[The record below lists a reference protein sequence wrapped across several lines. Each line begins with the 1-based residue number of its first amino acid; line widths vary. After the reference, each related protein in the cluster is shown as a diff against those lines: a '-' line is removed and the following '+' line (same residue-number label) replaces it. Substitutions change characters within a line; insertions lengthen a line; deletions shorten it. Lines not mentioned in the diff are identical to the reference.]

1 MESLEAG
8 PLLEITLM
16 DLPGSGTAEPLRA
29 FLRQEGRYD
38 RGWLILCVPPGPT
51 LEIIVTVIACESPRR
66 INKMSIVRQTKG
78 LLKVYVNPEVMEM
91 DEWEVEGNSVRLLM
105 CSARLRKRPR
115 AARKRCEA
123 RKRLAM

>member
-1 MESLEAG
+1 M
-8 PLLEITLM
+8 
-16 DLPGSGTAEPLRA
+16 
-29 FLRQEGRYD
+29 
-38 RGWLILCVPPGPT
+38 
-51 LEIIVTVIACESPRR
+51 TVIACESPRR
-66 INKMSIVRQTKG
+66 IKKMSIVRQTKG